1 MEGMTQSRSGIPWAE
16 KWPVIRSCRSVAIRI
31 LPVVSSGGC
40 RATTGSNLLPVAD
53 TTYSR
58 TVRSAPHPPDGR
70 SRTKAP
76 AACWGFRLSLSSEN
90 LAGARLSGPPGFV
103 MIALNVL
110 G

>member
-1 MEGMTQSRSGIPWAE
+1 
-16 KWPVIRSCRSVAIRI
+16 
-31 LPVVSSGGC
+31 LPGRC
-40 RATTGSNLLPVAD
+40 RAPWRSWWCRGLGWRRPSRGSPNRTLA
-53 TTYSR
+53 TAYSR

-76 AACWGFRLSLSSEN
+76 AACWGFRLSLSPEI
-90 LAGARLSGPPGFV
+90 LAGALRSAPAGFE